1 MQYKTIKDIINSG
14 KFTETK
20 FRYDYKKPYGVQ
32 IQQEAKKLGLPEDYY
47 TIYVT
52 NIFLDTHKEKYK
64 NTKVL
69 EGFVIKNWY
78 GQVNGEDTY
87 RLVLTGKELWE
98 DYYRY
103 SDIDDLAGVLENGVS
118 VRYRT
123 CCDTTLKE
131 TTDHKYLKLWDNKAE
146 AAAYIKQ
153 YKVEKDLTKYNIQL
167 NTVRAKIKELQEE
180 EQKLVATIEKINGK
194 TK

>member
-1 MQYKTIKDIINSG
+1 MQYKTIEDIINSG

-52 NIFLDTHKEKYK
+52 NIFLDIHKEKYK

-78 GQVNGEDTY
+78 GQVN

-123 CCDTTLKE
+123 CCDTTFTE
-131 TTDHKYLKLWDNKAE
+131 TTEHKYLKLWDNKAE
-146 AAAYIKQ
+146 ATAYIKQ
-153 YKVEKDLTKYNIQL
+153 YKLEKDLTKYNIQL
-167 NTVRAKIKELQEE
+167 NTVRAKIKDLQEE
-180 EQKLVATIEKINGK
+180 EQKLVATIEKIKGK
-194 TK
+194 EK

>member
-1 MQYKTIKDIINSG
+1 MQYKTIEDIINSG

-87 RLVLTGKELWE
+87 RLVLTGKNFGKIII
-98 DYYRY
+98 
-103 SDIDDLAGVLENGVS
+103 DIV
-118 VRYRT
+118 
-123 CCDTTLKE
+123 
-131 TTDHKYLKLWDNKAE
+131 
-146 AAAYIKQ
+146 I
-153 YKVEKDLTKYNIQL
+153 
-167 NTVRAKIKELQEE
+167 
-180 EQKLVATIEKINGK
+180 
-194 TK
+194 

>member
-1 MQYKTIKDIINSG
+1 M
-14 KFTETK
+14 
-20 FRYDYKKPYGVQ
+20 
-32 IQQEAKKLGLPEDYY
+32 
-47 TIYVT
+47 
-52 NIFLDTHKEKYK
+52 
-64 NTKVL
+64 
-69 EGFVIKNWY
+69 
-78 GQVNGEDTY
+78 
-87 RLVLTGKELWE
+87 WE

-123 CCDTTLKE
+123 CSDVTIKQ

-153 YKVEKDLTKYNIQL
+153 YKAGKDLTKYNIQL

-180 EQKLVATIEKINGK
+180 EQKLVAIIEKIK
-194 TK
+194 EK

>member
-1 MQYKTIKDIINSG
+1 MQYKTIEDIINSG

-78 GQVNGEDTY
+78 EQVNEKDTY
-87 RLVLTGKELWE
+87 CLVLTGKELQE
-98 DYYRY
+98 DYYKY
-103 SDIDDLAGVLENGVS
+103 SRIDDLEGVLTNGIT

-123 CCDTTLKE
+123 CCGTTLKE

-146 AAAYIKQ
+146 ANAYIKQ
-153 YKVEKDLTKYNIQL
+153 YKLEKDLTKYNIQL

-180 EQKLVATIEKINGK
+180 EQKLVVTIEKINGK